1 MINCSCGRSV
11 LKKGL
16 NRHLKTPAHLKG
28 LGAEEPNDNIE
39 MEIDEGSVETE
50 HLLEDEDYGIEDLN
64 ENDDYL
70 ADFGN
75 DKFEKEVTKDEL
87 AEIKRETS
95 ILREKQKLDALKNK
109 ESKKFK
115 KDIKE
120 VKEDDDDIFSK
131 DGSLLLGSE
140 KRFLLAKVLQYK
152 SIFKK
157 ELCKFKIKK
166 TASCEEM
173 KKYIEEMEI
182 IVSIDSTEAFVMDG
196 IYSALQMVEGVSSNT
211 QLYDISGLS
220 NILRSNLQFQS
231 VCKQLYVKYG
241 TFARCPPEGQLVFI
255 VATSAYICRSVNL
268 KRKQHERQHMG
279 QPV

>member
-87 AEIKRETS
+87 AEVKRETS

-131 DGSLLLGSE
+131 EGSELLGSE
-140 KRFLLAKVLQYK
+140 KRIFLKKIQQYK
-152 SIFKK
+152 FLFKN
-157 ELCKFKIKK
+157 ELKGFKIKK
-166 TASCEEM
+166 NATNDELKAYITECEA
-173 KKYIEEMEI
+173 
-182 IVSIDSTEAFVMDG
+182 IVSLDGTEQFVLDG
-196 IYSALQMVEGVSSNT
+196 LYQAIAVVEGVTTLT
-211 QLYDISGLS
+211 QDWDISGLS
-220 NILRSNLQFQS
+220 QMLKSNLQFQ
-231 VCKQLYVKYG
+231 QLAKLLFVKYN
-241 TFARCPPEGQLVFI
+241 TFSKVAPEYQATFI
-255 VATSAYICRSVNL
+255 VLTTAYICKMGNSQR
-268 KRKQHERQHMG
+268 KRIAKSAQH
-279 QPV
+279 